1 VTKKPISI
9 GDVEIAAGE
18 TVTVDL
24 PMASLYSH
32 APMNLP
38 VQIVR
43 GKRDGPQLFVS
54 AALHGDEINGVEII
68 RRLLRLPLL
77 KRLRGTLLAIPIVNV
92 YGFVSRSRYLPDR
105 RDLNR
110 SFPGSERGSMAARL
124 AELFLKEIVDK
135 CQYGIDLHTG
145 AVHRENLPQIRANLD
160 DPETARLAQAFHVP
174 VLINANVRDGSL
186 RQVGADR
193 GIPILLYEAGEA
205 LRFDEHSIRAGVKGI
220 IAVMREL
227 GMLPASS
234 RPRKRTEP
242 LVARASTWVRAG
254 RSGILRMSSALGA
267 RVRKGEIIGVI
278 ADPFGQHELEVTAT
292 ASGII
297 IGRTNLP
304 LVNEGEGLFHIARFE
319 STRLAEN
326 AVEAFQADD
335 LPIHPTLDDEPPI
348 V

>member
-1 VTKKPISI
+1 MHIEDIV
-9 GDVEIAAGE
+9 VAAGDS
-18 TVTVDL
+18 VTVDL

-32 APMNLP
+32 APMTLP
-38 VQIVR
+38 VQIMR
-43 GKRDGPQLFVS
+43 GKRDGPRMFVC

-77 KRLRGTLLAIPIVNV
+77 KKLRGTLLAIPIVNV

-160 DPETARLAQAFHVP
+160 DPETARIARAFHVP

-227 GMLPASS
+227 GMLPAAS
-234 RPRKRTEP
+234 RARKPTEP

-254 RSGILRMSSALGA
+254 GSGILRMTAALGS

-278 ADPFGQHELEVTAT
+278 ADPFGQQELEVTAN
-292 ASGII
+292 AAGII

>member
-1 VTKKPISI
+1 VSGSTIHIGGVAVAPGESVTL
-9 GDVEIAAGE
+9 
-18 TVTVDL
+18 DL

-32 APMNLP
+32 APMTLP

-43 GKRDGPQLFVS
+43 SKRDGPRLFVS
-54 AALHGDEINGVEII
+54 AAVHGDEINGVEII
-68 RRLLRLPLL
+68 RRLLRLPLM
-77 KRLRGTLLAIPIVNV
+77 KKLRGTLLAIPIVNV

-124 AELFLKEIVDK
+124 AELFLKEIVD
-135 CQYGIDLHTG
+135 QSNYGIDLHTG

-160 DPETARLAQAFHVP
+160 DPETARIAHAFHVP
-174 VLINANVRDGSL
+174 VLLNANVRDGSL
-186 RQVGADR
+186 RQVAAER

-205 LRFDEHSIRAGVKGI
+205 LRFDEHAIRAGVKGI
-220 IAVMREL
+220 VAVMREL

-234 RPRKRTEP
+234 RTRKRTEP
-242 LVARASTWVRAG
+242 LIARATTWVRAG
-254 RSGILRMSSALGA
+254 HSGILRVTAPLGA
-267 RVRKGEIIGVI
+267 RVRRNEVIGVI
-278 ADPFGQHELEVTAT
+278 ADPFGQQELEVRAN
-292 ASGII
+292 AAGII

-304 LVNEGEGLFHIARFE
+304 LVNEGEGLFHVARFE
-319 STRLAEN
+319 SAKLAGD

-335 LPIHPTLDDEPPI
+335 LPIHPDYDYEPPI